1 MRVISQR
8 LYQRGERAAPHPP
21 AGKLALRH
29 NLSVRAL
36 KLLVVLSLLAGVAC
50 SSTPAASRFPA
61 CTPHSLTSPGKKL
74 PDCTFE
80 GFNGSPTLRLAAL
93 RGKPTVLNFWASWC
107 IQCIGE
113 MPSFQKVYS
122 SLGGRVAFV
131 GMNVLE
137 LQGET
142 MGAGRAFAKR
152 TGVHYLLAFD
162 PGGLLYG
169 HFQRSLSRPVMP
181 ITVFVG
187 AHGVVKDQHFGALDE
202 TDLRKAIRADFGI
215 T

>member
-1 MRVISQR
+1 
-8 LYQRGERAAPHPP
+8 
-21 AGKLALRH
+21 
-29 NLSVRAL
+29 VRAL
-36 KLLVVLSLLAGVAC
+36 KLLVVLCLLAGMAC
-50 SSTPAASRFPA
+50 SSTPAASRFPP
-61 CTPHSLTSPGKKL
+61 CTPHSLTSPGKKI

-80 GFNGSPTLRLAAL
+80 GFNGSPTLRLASL

-113 MPSFQKVYS
+113 MPEFQKVYA
-122 SLGGRVAFV
+122 SLRGRVAFV
-131 GMNVLE
+131 GMNVLG

-169 HFQRSLSRPVMP
+169 HFQSQLRPVMP
-181 ITVFVG
+181 ITVFID
-187 AHGVVKDQHFGALDE
+187 ANGVVKEPNFGALDVAS
-202 TDLRKAIRADFGI
+202 LRLKIKVNFGI

>member
-1 MRVISQR
+1 MRW
-8 LYQRGERAAPHPP
+8 
-21 AGKLALRH
+21 LR
-29 NLSVRAL
+29 
-36 KLLVVLSLLAGVAC
+36 LLVIVCLLAGIAC
-50 SSTPAASRFPA
+50 TKSTNASPFPP

-80 GFNGSPTLRLAAL
+80 GFNGSSTLKLAAL

-113 MPSFQKVYS
+113 MPSFQKVFA

-131 GMNVLE
+131 GMNVLG

-152 TGVHYLLAFD
+152 TGVHYQLGSD
-162 PGGLLYG
+162 PGGLLYA
-169 HFQRSLSRPVMP
+169 HFQNPNRAVMP
-181 ITVFVG
+181 ITIFVDARG
-187 AHGVVKDQHFGALDE
+187 IVKDQHFGALDE
-202 TDLRKAIRADFGI
+202 ADLRKAIQTGFGI